1 MQAKKLLLKPRLYEW
16 SQMGY
21 ISPLPPLP
29 PGSKLKT
36 LATAK
41 KTSPAAL
48 IRKVKNLN
56 QRLYRSMFQYRYAKF
71 SLCILLARIRYLP
84 VECDL

>member
-1 MQAKKLLLKPRLYEW
+1 MQAKKLLLKPRLYVW
-16 SQMGY
+16 SQIGY

-41 KTSPAAL
+41 KKNISCSVNTESEKFEPAIIPFDVSISL
-48 IRKVKNLN
+48 RK
-56 QRLYRSMFQYRYAKF
+56 
-71 SLCILLARIRYLP
+71 I
-84 VECDL
+84 

>member
-41 KTSPAAL
+41 KNISCSVNTESEKFEPA
-48 IRKVKNLN
+48 IIPFDVSISVRK
-56 QRLYRSMFQYRYAKF
+56 
-71 SLCILLARIRYLP
+71 I
-84 VECDL
+84 